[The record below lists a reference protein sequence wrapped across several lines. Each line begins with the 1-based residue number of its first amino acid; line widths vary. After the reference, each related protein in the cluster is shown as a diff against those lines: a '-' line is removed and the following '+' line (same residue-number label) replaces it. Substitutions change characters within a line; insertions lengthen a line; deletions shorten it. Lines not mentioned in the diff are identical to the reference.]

1 MLENNIPYKY
11 LQSILAIDPK
21 SKTGLTWKKRKST
34 GNFNALF
41 AEKPAGFVQSFGNH
55 KYYLVKVAYK
65 DVSVNIPAHRIISIL
80 KGEKVK
86 DKVVRH
92 LDGNTLNNDPN
103 NLIVCT
109 QSEFLSSRN
118 KQENNKSGYK
128 NVVQVGKRFLAQFT
142 INGKRHYVGYFDKAK
157 DANNAIL
164 QRKREVI

>member
-1 MLENNIPYKY
+1 MLENNVPYKY
-11 LQSILAIDPK
+11 LQTILEIDPQ
-21 SKTGLTWKKRKST
+21 SKTGLRWKKRKST

-55 KYYLVKVAYK
+55 KYFLVKVAYK

-80 KGEKVK
+80 KGQKVK
-86 DKVVRH
+86 DRVVRH

-109 QSEFLSSRN
+109 QSEFLCNRD
-118 KQENNKSGYK
+118 KQSNNKSGYK
-128 NVVQVGKRFLAQFT
+128 NVVQVGEKFLAQFT

-157 DANNAIL
+157 DANEAIV
-164 QRKREVI
+164 QRKKEVV